1 VVVAAEAGK
10 SQHLQPVAVA
20 AVAVILLV
28 QLQPQRLAAQA
39 VSQRQQAPAS
49 TCKASTERL
58 VLAAHITH
66 ILAAVLAE
74 DRPQPLLPRREA
86 GRCSVVVVVA
96 REEVRLRSLRSSPH
110 LLEAGLHRV
119 LEQEVRLVHP
129 AGLRP
134 QAMQEHQATDWS
146 VVQVVEVVVRPFRL
160 PRTELQVV
168 LAGLVVVEAVVVV
181 VAAIQDLVVLVVS
194 VVLDTVS

>member
-96 REEVRLRSLRSSPH
+96 REEVRLRSLRSSPR
-110 LLEAGLHRV
+110 LLGV
-119 LEQEVRLVHP
+119 GPGQ
-129 AGLRP
+129 
-134 QAMQEHQATDWS
+134 S
-146 VVQVVEVVVRPFRL
+146 
-160 PRTELQVV
+160 
-168 LAGLVVVEAVVVV
+168 
-181 VAAIQDLVVLVVS
+181 
-194 VVLDTVS
+194 